1 MQDLVGLTYS
11 EIKSVI
17 AGMGFK
23 TIHASTIVNY
33 LYKRRIPDLSR
44 VPDIPMALHDILH
57 KNRESGIRGP
67 VSSESASDGT
77 IKYLFRTG
85 EGKEFETVYI
95 PEKKRNTV
103 CVSTQAGCR
112 MGCKYCATAQYGYHG
127 NLTAGEILGQVL
139 RIPEASVIDHVVFM
153 GMGEPMDNLDNVARA
168 CEIMISDKG
177 MAIGYRNITVSSVG
191 LTPGIDNFLKSS
203 RCNFTLSLYSPFPQ
217 ERAELIPVE
226 RRYPVNGIIDMMK
239 EQPLIRGRRLTLAYV
254 MIEGR
259 NDTERHLK
267 ALIGMVR
274 GSQIRINLLPF
285 HSIPGYSLKSSPA
298 ERLHYFKHTLVME
311 GISASVRKTRGADIY
326 AACGLLA
333 KSLKKQDNTES
344 AITSQG

>member
-1 MQDLVGLTYS
+1 
-11 EIKSVI
+11 
-17 AGMGFK
+17 
-23 TIHASTIVNY
+23 
-33 LYKRRIPDLSR
+33 
-44 VPDIPMALHDILH
+44 LH

-95 PEKKRNTV
+95 PGKKRNTV

>member
-1 MQDLVGLTYS
+1 MQDLVGLTYN

-23 TIHASTIVNY
+23 TIHASTIVNH

-44 VPDIPMALHDILH
+44 VPDIPMALHDILR
-57 KNRESGIRGP
+57 NYEETGIRGP
-67 VSSESASDGT
+67 VSREAASDGT

-103 CVSTQAGCR
+103 CVSTQSGCR

-139 RIPEASVIDHVVFM
+139 RIPEASAIDHVVFM
-153 GMGEPMDNLDNVARA
+153 GMGEPMDNLENVTRA
-168 CEIMISDKG
+168 CDIMTSEKG

-191 LTPGIDNFLKSS
+191 LTPGIDNFLKNS
-203 RCNFTLSLYSPFPQ
+203 RCNFTLSLYSPFPE
-217 ERAELIPVE
+217 ERAEILPVE
-226 RRYPVNGIIDMMK
+226 RRYPVSGIINMMK
-239 EQPLIRGRRLTLAYV
+239 NLPVIRGRRLTLAYV
-254 MIEGR
+254 MIDGQ
-259 NDTERHLK
+259 NDTERHLQ
-267 ALIGMVR
+267 ALISMVK
-274 GSQIRINLLPF
+274 GSQLRINLLPF
-285 HSIPGYSLKSSPA
+285 HSIPGYSLKSSPS
-298 ERLHYFKHTLVME
+298 ERMQYFKHTLVME
-311 GISASVRKTRGADIY
+311 GISASIRKTRGADIN

-333 KSLKKQDNTES
+333 TSLKKQANLER
-344 AITSQG
+344 